1 MSDTV
6 TQAAPSVA
14 GSKQLKKAIYQNRAL
29 SREGMSERLFARFF
43 SGLVYAQ
50 IWEDPDVD
58 MEAMELGPD
67 HRIVTIASGGCNV
80 LAYLTRQPARIDAV
94 DLNRTHIA
102 LNRLKLAAIEHLPSH
117 QDVVRFFGKPDQ
129 KHNSDAYDRFI
140 ARRLDVA
147 SRAYWEGRSWRGKR
161 RIDLF
166 QGNIYRAGLLGWFM
180 TAAHLAAR
188 AHGVDPAEMMQ
199 ARCLREQRHFFDER
213 LAPLFDKPL
222 IRWATSRKAS
232 LFGLGIPPAQ
242 YDELL
247 SATDDNTMATVLR
260 RRLEKLAC
268 HFPLEQNYFAR
279 QAFGRSYAGS
289 SDAAV
294 PAYLDPEHHP
304 VIRQGLGSVFLHN
317 RNFTDLLARKPER
330 SVDRYVLLDAQ
341 DWMNNTQLNALWTEI
356 DRTAAPGA
364 RVIFRTAGE
373 PTILPGR
380 VSDSILD
387 RWQYRCEQSQALCR
401 RDRSA
406 IYGGF
411 HLYVNI
417 AA

>member
-6 TQAAPSVA
+6 TGPAPSIA
-14 GSKQLKKAIYQNRAL
+14 GSKQLQQAIYRHRVL
-29 SREGMSERLFARFF
+29 SREGISERLFARFF

-58 MEAMELGPD
+58 MEAMELAPG

-80 LAYLTRQPARIDAV
+80 LAYLTRRPARIDAV

-102 LNRLKLAAIEHLPSH
+102 LNRLKLAAIEHLPAYG
-117 QDVVRFFGKPDQ
+117 DVVRFFGKPDQ
-129 KHNSDAYDRFI
+129 KHNSQAYDRFV
-140 ARRLDVA
+140 ARRLDSA
-147 SRAYWEGRSWRGKR
+147 SRAYWQGRNWRGKR

-180 TAAHLAAR
+180 TAAHWIAR
-188 AHGVDPAEMMQ
+188 AHGVDPSGMMQ
-199 ARCLREQRHFFDER
+199 SGCLREQRRFFDEQ
-213 LAPLFDKPL
+213 LAPLFDRPL

-247 SATDDNTMATVLR
+247 SATDDRTMATVLCQ
-260 RRLEKLAC
+260 RLEKLAC
-268 HFPLEQNYFAR
+268 HFPVEQNYFAR
-279 QAFGRSYAGS
+279 QAFGRSYAGPPG
-289 SDAAV
+289 AAV
-294 PAYLDPEHHP
+294 PAYLDPAHYAT
-304 VIRQGLGSVFLHN
+304 IRKGIGSVTLHN
-317 RNFTDLLARKPER
+317 RNFTDLLSRKPET
-330 SVDRYVLLDAQ
+330 SVDRFVLLDAQ
-341 DWMNNTQLNALWTEI
+341 DWMNDAQLNQLWSQI
-356 DRTAAPGA
+356 DRTATPGA

-380 VSDSILD
+380 VSDPILN
-387 RWQYRCEQSQALCR
+387 RWQYRREQSEALCR
-401 RDRSA
+401 CDRSA

-411 HLYVNI
+411 HLYVKT